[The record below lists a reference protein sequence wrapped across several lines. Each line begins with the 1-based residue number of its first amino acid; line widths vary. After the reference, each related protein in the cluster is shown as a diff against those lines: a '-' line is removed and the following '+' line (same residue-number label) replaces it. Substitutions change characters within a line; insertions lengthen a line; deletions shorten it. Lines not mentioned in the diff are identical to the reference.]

1 MIAITYRFCECF
13 SWFKIK
19 MFTSG
24 VQADGFKTYLQNKNN
39 FTNPTNISLSRNWK
53 YVLIT

>member
-1 MIAITYRFCECF
+1 
-13 SWFKIK
+13 